1 MIDLILS
8 KNYRVMVIVKSSTG
22 YHQDYM
28 EILLIYC
35 KLKLRD
41 KKSKLCSIQGINII
55 NANKIGNITVQ
66 QNDINWSKRILG
78 KDALAQ
84 INVKIIIELFRPKVK
99 PYNNPSKLG

>member
-1 MIDLILS
+1 
-8 KNYRVMVIVKSSTG
+8 
-22 YHQDYM
+22 M

-41 KKSKLCSIQGINII
+41 EKSKVYNIQGINII
-55 NANKIGNITVQ
+55 SANKIGNITVQ

-84 INVKIIIELFRPKVK
+84 INVKIIIELLRPKVI
-99 PYNNPSKLG
+99 PYDNPSSLG